1 MRFDDLQALALLT
14 FRNPARAVQALRS
27 LNLPMPARWMALA
40 LVVSL
45 SALLT
50 WGASMLFPVS
60 VDTGMNDAV
69 AQPLMVAGV
78 QFAVLSLAAF
88 LMAAVGRSFGGTGT
102 FPDALLLMTW
112 IEFILLVVQT
122 AQVVLMLLFPIIAS
136 LMWLVAAGIFVWLM
150 VQFTKA
156 LHGFDSAA
164 KVALGMIMTF
174 LAAGMVMAVVLS
186 SLGLLPVPA

>member
-1 MRFDDLQALALLT
+1 MRFDDLQALVLLS
-14 FRNPARAVQALRS
+14 FRDPARAVQALLS
-27 LNLPMPARWMALA
+27 LHLPMAARWMALA

-45 SALLT
+45 SALLA
-50 WGASMLFPVS
+50 WGASMLFPVR

-69 AQPLMVAGV
+69 AQPLMAAGA
-78 QFAVLSLAAF
+78 QFAVLSLAAL
-88 LMAAVGRSFGGTGT
+88 LMAGVGRSFGGTGT

-112 IEFILLVVQT
+112 IQFVLLVIQT
-122 AQVVLMLLFPIIAS
+122 AQVLLMLLFPMIAS
-136 LMWLVAAGIFVWLM
+136 LMWLVAAGILVWLM

-174 LAAGMVMAVVLS
+174 MAAGMVMAVLLS
-186 SLGLLPVPA
+186 SLGILPVPE